1 VHVIATAG
9 HVDHGKSTLVRAL
22 TGMQPDRWA
31 EERRR
36 GMTIDLGYAWTTLA
50 GGQQI
55 AFVDVPGHER
65 FVTNMLAG
73 AGPVPAV
80 LFVVAADEGW
90 RAQSSEHLDALNAL
104 QVRHGVLAVT
114 RADLGDPDA
123 TARQAVE
130 QLAGTTL
137 AGLPTVPVSAVTGA
151 GLADLRA
158 ALGRL
163 VQNLPTDADT
173 SSSRLWVDRVFTVR
187 GAGTVVTG
195 TLGSGLLRRGDEV
208 QIRPS
213 GRRVRV
219 RGLETL
225 RTTVDEARA
234 VARVAVNLR
243 GIRPDEIRRG
253 DALTAPGLWGD
264 VRVLDVRLH
273 LLVARAPTSAVLHV
287 GSAAVPVRIRPLGD
301 DTARLTLA
309 TALPVH
315 IGEHAVLR
323 DPGAHQ
329 VVAGVTVLDT
339 MPPGMDRRG
348 AARRRADELVALTGV
363 PDAGAEVSR
372 RGAVRRDDLVAAG
385 VRVPVQL
392 AGSVANEG
400 WLVSDETWKQWSERL
415 LVAVDTWATTHPEHP
430 GMSRRSAAAA
440 AGVPDL
446 ALLDGVARA
455 ARLVVDADGVHRRDA
470 VASVPDDVA
479 RRLAGFVERLRE
491 DPFAAPDAPELAAAG
506 LTERHLAVATRADQ
520 LIKIASGV
528 YLHPDAIAE
537 AVRRLSS
544 LEQPFTMSQ
553 ARTALGT
560 TRRVA
565 VPLLEL
571 LDGRGLTHR
580 VDSQHRVVRP
590 N

>member
-22 TGMQPDRWA
+22 TGMEPDRWA

-36 GMTIDLGYAWTTLA
+36 GMTIDLGYAWTTLPS
-50 GGQQI
+50 GEQV

-73 AGPVPAV
+73 VGPVPAV

-114 RADLGDPDA
+114 RADLGDAAD
-123 TARQAVE
+123 TARQAQE
-130 QLAGTTL
+130 HLTGTTL
-137 AGLPTVPVSAVTGA
+137 AGLPTVPVSAVAGTG
-151 GLADLRA
+151 LPELRA

-163 VQNLPTDADT
+163 SEQLPGDAAT
-173 SSSRLWVDRVFTVR
+173 SPTRLWVDRVFTVP

-195 TLGSGLLRRGDEV
+195 TLASGVLRRGDEV
-208 QIRPS
+208 QVRPS
-213 GRRVRV
+213 ERRVRV

-234 VARVAVNLR
+234 VARVAVNVR
-243 GIRPDEIRRG
+243 GVRPDEIRRG
-253 DALTAPGLWGD
+253 DALTAPGHWDD

-273 LLVARAPTSAVLHV
+273 LLVPRAPAVAVLHV
-287 GSAAVPVRIRPLGD
+287 GSAAVPARIRPLAD
-301 DTARLTLA
+301 DVARLTLA
-309 TALPVH
+309 TAVPVH
-315 IGEHAVLR
+315 IGEHAALR

-339 MPPGMDRRG
+339 MPPALDRRG
-348 AARRRADELVALTGV
+348 AARRRADELAGVTGV
-363 PDAGAEVSR
+363 PNAAAEVIR
-372 RGAVRRDDLVAAG
+372 RGAVRRDALLAAG
-385 VRVPVQL
+385 VGAAAHV
-392 AGSVANEG
+392 AGSVAHED
-400 WLVSDETWKQWSERL
+400 WLISDEAWRQWSERL
-415 LVAVDTWATTHPEHP
+415 LVAVDEWAAGHPEHP

-440 AGVPDL
+440 VGVPDL
-446 ALLDGVARA
+446 ALIDGVARA
-455 ARLVVDADGVHRRDA
+455 AGLVVDADGVHRRDA
-470 VASVPDDVA
+470 AASIPDDVA
-479 RRLAGFVERLRE
+479 RRLGGFVERLRE
-491 DPFAAPDAPELAAAG
+491 DPFSAPDAPELAAAG
-506 LTERHLAVATRADQ
+506 LTERHLAVATRLGR
-520 LIKIASGV
+520 LIKIAPGI
-528 YLHPDAIAE
+528 YLLPDAIGA

-571 LDGRGLTHR
+571 LDARGLTHR
-580 VDSQHRVVRP
+580 LDPQRRVVRP